1 MLELKKFK
9 LKNERDFNK
18 CSVDIETIDIEC

>member
-9 LKNERDFNK
+9 LKNQRDFNK
-18 CSVDIETIDIEC
+18 FSVDIETIDIEC